1 MKFKD
6 EKLNIILD
14 KLKDFSLLDPTS
26 EFQKNSKIRLLNSLS
41 VKEIPIKNG
50 FGFNFV
56 NRSIAWKAVLTVIIV
71 ILLSAGSCY
80 ASQDSLPGDSFYP
93 VKRAFEKISYN
104 LTINPEIKLQ
114 LKIESAKTRLFETEK
129 LVARNNNID
138 LIYRALLDYNKTM
151 TVIQKIISRGSLDSF
166 QTEIA
171 NIENI
176 YNQIID
182 NIPAEIKTQLQ
193 SQQREQDHQSQT
205 QEQKQLNQ
213 QIETGDS
220 SGNNLNKEDN
230 KNTDQDHEIEQQVQK
245 KLDINI
251 NKGSDEIQLD
261 TNKSGQIQVNKL

>member
-6 EKLNIILD
+6 EKLNKILD

-80 ASQDSLPGDSFYP
+80 ASQNSLPGDTFYP

-114 LKIESAKTRLFETEK
+114 LKIESAKSRLFETER
-129 LVARNNNID
+129 LVARNKNHID
-138 LIYRALLDYNKTM
+138 LIYSTLLDYNKTM
-151 TVIQKIISRGSLDSF
+151 TVIQKISSRGSLDSF

-193 SQQREQDHQSQT
+193 SQQREQDRHLQT
-205 QEQKQLNQ
+205 QVQKQLNQ
-213 QIETGDS
+213 QIETGDIL
-220 SGNNLNKEDN
+220 GNNKEYNKSS
-230 KNTDQDHEIEQQVQK
+230 DQDHEIEPQYQK
-245 KLDINI
+245 KIDDNI
-251 NKGSDEIQLD
+251 NKGSEEIQFD
-261 TNKSGQIQVNKL
+261 TNKSGQIQVNKP